1 MGPSVRFVSGIA
13 WNVTDNQLSWGQI
26 SETVHYW
33 INNKLGGHAMKGETI
48 VPNDRRAIY
57 DVNKYSAA
65 IRSGDLLFC
74 SGHVGCHMDGTP
86 EPDLAKQID
95 LAFQNL
101 IGTLGEAGCTL
112 DDVIDVTTFHTD
124 PEAQFDTIMEVRD
137 RYVKGPDYPNW
148 TAVGVT
154 WLNGFDFEMKV
165 IARIK

>member
-1 MGPSVRFVSGIA
+1 
-13 WNVTDNQLSWGQI
+13 
-26 SETVHYW
+26 
-33 INNKLGGHAMKGETI
+33 
-48 VPNDRRAIY
+48 
-57 DVNKYSAA
+57 
-65 IRSGDLLFC
+65 
-74 SGHVGCHMDGTP
+74 MDGTP

-112 DDVIDVTTFHTD
+112 DDIIDVTTFHTD

-165 IARIK
+165 VARIK